1 MFNNLYLAL
10 IHLYNVDIMSNEEIS
25 LNTKNKIVQS
35 LKNHMQKK
43 SLDKITVSDIV
54 KDCQINRKTFY
65 YHFKNIYDLVKW
77 MLEEEAVEIVK
88 KLHLMNDYEDAI
100 VFVLNYVE

>member
-1 MFNNLYLAL
+1 M
-10 IHLYNVDIMSNEEIS
+10 
-25 LNTKNKIVQS
+25 
-35 LKNHMQKK
+35 
-43 SLDKITVSDIV
+43 SDIV